1 MLVGCYLRV
10 STIDQAEEGYSIEQ
24 QKDKLKQYCSV
35 KDWSV
40 YKFYI
45 DAGFSGSNIN
55 RPAMQELIG
64 DVTNNKIDM
73 VLVYKLDR
81 LSRSQKDT
89 LYLIEDV
96 FNQHKT
102 AFVSLNENFDTS
114 TAFGK
119 ASIGILSV
127 FAQLEREQIK
137 ERMQMGKMG
146 RAKAGK
152 AMNWWNPAFGYIY
165 NGETYDID
173 EFKAAIVKR
182 IYTDYL
188 SGTSINKIAENLN
201 SEGHLGKDKQWS
213 FKTVRTILANSD
225 YTGNVKYHGKTY
237 AGQHISIID
246 QKSFETVQHE
256 LKIRQ
261 QEAYRKNNNPRPFQ
275 SKYILS
281 GLLECKYC
289 SCNLILVQYRPRKDG
304 THLSVYKCPSTMR
317 KKMFTQRQLSNCP
330 SLTQERQTLEEYVIK
345 EISKLQTN
353 TDKIDSMSSLKT
365 INVDAYNIELEK
377 IEKSLKKLVNIYV
390 DTDSL
395 TIDIFNE
402 KKEILLAQKNKI
414 TEKIQAIEKKQPD
427 LSIKEA
433 KKVLNGIKGNIAT
446 ASYDKKYKIVRKLIK
461 KIIVGNEEST
471 IKWAFE
477 L

>member
-24 QKDKLKQYCSV
+24 QKDKLKQYCEV
-35 KDWSV
+35 KDWDV

-55 RPAMQELIG
+55 RPAMQELIE
-64 DVTNNKIDM
+64 DVNNNKIDT

-96 FNQHKT
+96 FNVHKT

-146 RAKAGK
+146 RAKTGK

-173 EFKAAIVKR
+173 EFKADIIKK
-182 IYTDYL
+182 IYKDYL

-201 SEGHLGKDKQWS
+201 KEGHLGKDKQWS
-213 FKTVRTILANSD
+213 FRTVRMVLVNSD
-225 YTGNVKYHGKTY
+225 YTGNVKYHGKIY
-237 AGQHISIID
+237 AGQHSQIID
-246 QKSFETVQHE
+246 EKTFKTTQKE

-261 QEAYRKNNNPRPFQ
+261 QEAYSKNNNPRPFQ
-275 SKYILS
+275 SKYMLS

-289 SCNLILVQYRPRKDG
+289 SCNLTLVQYRPRKDG

-317 KKMFTQRQLSNCP
+317 KKMFTQRQLSNCI
-330 SLTQERQTLEEYVIK
+330 SKTQERQMLEEHVINA
-345 EISKLQTN
+345 ISELQSN
-353 TDKIDSMSSLKT
+353 TSKIDSMNKT
-365 INVDAYNIELEK
+365 KLINIDSYKTELGK

-402 KKEILLAQKNKI
+402 KKEALLLQKDAIDKKI
-414 TEKIQAIEKKQPD
+414 KSVKKNQPD
-427 LSIKEA
+427 LSVSDA
-433 KKVLNGIKGNIAT
+433 KNILDKIEGNIAE
-446 ASYDKKYKIVRKLIK
+446 AKYDMKYKIVRKLIK
-461 KIIVGNEEST
+461 KIIVGNSRIV

>member
-24 QKDKLKQYCSV
+24 QKDKLKQYCEV
-35 KDWSV
+35 KDWDV

-55 RPAMQELIG
+55 RPAMQELIE
-64 DVTNNKIDM
+64 DVNNNKIDT

-96 FNQHKT
+96 FNVHKT

-146 RAKAGK
+146 RAKTGK

-165 NGETYDID
+165 NGETYDVD
-173 EFKAAIVKR
+173 EFKANIIKK
-182 IYTDYL
+182 IYKDYL
-188 SGTSINKIAENLN
+188 SGVSINKIAENLN
-201 SEGHLGKDKQWS
+201 KEGHLGKDKKWS
-213 FKTVRTILANSD
+213 FRTVRMALVNLD
-225 YTGNVKYHGKTY
+225 YTGNVKYHGKIY
-237 AGQHISIID
+237 PGQHPAIID
-246 QKSFETVQHE
+246 KETFNKTQKE
-256 LKIRQ
+256 LKVRQ
-261 QEAYRKNNNPRPFQ
+261 QEAYSRNNNPRPFQ
-275 SKYILS
+275 SKYMLS

-289 SCNLILVQYRPRKDG
+289 TCNMVLVQYRPRKDG

-317 KKMFTQRQLSNCP
+317 KKMFTQRQLSNCI
-330 SLTQERQTLEEYVIK
+330 SETQERQMLEEYVIK
-345 EISKLQTN
+345 EISKLQSN
-353 TDKIDSMSSLKT
+353 TDRIKSMTSSETVNTDTYK
-365 INVDAYNIELEK
+365 AELEK
-377 IEKSLKKLVNIYV
+377 VEKSLKKLVNIYV

-395 TIDIFNE
+395 TIDIFNK
-402 KKEILLAQKNKI
+402 KKEALLSQKDAINK
-414 TEKIQAIEKKQPD
+414 KIQSIKKKQPD
-427 LSIKEA
+427 LSIKETEDI
-433 KKVLNGIKGNIAT
+433 LSGINGNIAK
-446 ASYDKKYKIVRKLIK
+446 ANYDAKYKIVRKLIK
-461 KIIVGNEEST
+461 KIIVGNDETT

>member
-35 KDWSV
+35 KDWNV
-40 YKFYI
+40 YKFYV

-55 RPAMQELIG
+55 RPAMQELIE
-64 DVTNNKIDM
+64 DVNNNKIGTI
-73 VLVYKLDR
+73 LVYKLDR

-96 FNQHKT
+96 FNKHKVS
-102 AFVSLNENFDTS
+102 FVSLNENFDTS

-119 ASIGILSV
+119 ASIGILAT

-146 RAKAGK
+146 RAKTGK

-165 NGETYDID
+165 NRETYDID
-173 EFKAAIVKR
+173 QFKADIVKR
-182 IYTDYL
+182 IYKDYL

-201 SEGHLGKDKQWS
+201 SEGHLGKDRQWS
-213 FKTVRTILANSD
+213 FRTVRMILANSD
-225 YTGNVKYHGKTY
+225 YTGNVKYHGKIY
-237 AGQHISIID
+237 AGQHTPIID
-246 QKSFETVQHE
+246 QKAFETTQKE

-261 QEAYRKNNNPRPFQ
+261 QEAYSKNNNPRPFQ

-289 SCNLILVQYRPRKDG
+289 SCNLALVQYRPRKDG

-317 KKMFTQRQLSNCP
+317 KKMFTQRQLSNCI
-330 SLTQERQTLEEYVIK
+330 SKTQERQMLEEYVIK
-345 EISKLQTN
+345 EISKLQAN
-353 TDKIDSMSSLKT
+353 TDKIELMSSSKVVD
-365 INVDAYNIELEK
+365 VDAYEIELEK

-402 KKEILLAQKNKI
+402 KKEALLSQKNAINK
-414 TEKIQAIEKKQPD
+414 KIQSIKKKQPE
-427 LSIKEA
+427 LSIKDA
-433 KKVLNGIKGNIAT
+433 KKVLRGINGNIT
-446 ASYDKKYKIVRKLIK
+446 RASYDTKYKIVRKLIK